1 MRNWINAMKITTTD
15 IAKSLQDIIDWYF
28 YITDM
33 IISKLFSYIHK
44 VIFVN
49 TANSIFI
56 GSMN

>member
-15 IAKSLQDIIDWYF
+15 ITKSIQDIFDWYF

-33 IISKLFSYIHK
+33 IICNFFSYIHK
-44 VIFVN
+44 IIFTN

-56 GSMN
+56 GSVN

>member
-1 MRNWINAMKITTTD
+1 MRNWINAIKITTTD
-15 IAKSLQDIIDWYF
+15 ITKSLQDIIDWYF

-33 IISKLFSYIHK
+33 IICKLFSYIHK
-44 VIFVN
+44 IIFTN

>member
-15 IAKSLQDIIDWYF
+15 ITKSLQDIIDWYF

-33 IISKLFSYIHK
+33 IICKLFSYIHK
-44 VIFVN
+44 IIFTN
-49 TANSIFI
+49 IANSIFL